1 MEFIAVIL
9 TIIITFVCSYGEYRS
24 GFTNAKASTREEII
38 IFCNQ
43 MPQECKKEFE
53 YYRLKA
59 EVEES
64 RHSEK

>member
-1 MEFIAVIL
+1 MEPIALLL
-9 TIIITFVCSYGEYRS
+9 TVIITFVCSYAMYDN
-24 GFTNAKASTREEII
+24 GFKDAKASTRETTI

-43 MPQECKKEFE
+43 NTQECKKEFE

-64 RHSEK
+64 RQSKQ

>member
-1 MEFIAVIL
+1 MELIAVIL
-9 TIIITFVCSYGEYRS
+9 TIVITFVCSYGEYRS
-24 GFTNAKASTREEII
+24 GFTNAKASIREEII

-43 MPQECKKEFE
+43 MPQECKREFE

-64 RHSEK
+64 RHSGK

>member
-1 MEFIAVIL
+1 MELIALLLSIV
-9 TIIITFVCSYGEYRS
+9 ITFVCSYGF
-24 GFTNAKASTREEII
+24 GFTDAKASTREATI

-43 MPQECKKEFE
+43 NPQECKKEFE

-64 RHSEK
+64 RQSKQ